1 MRANVNFKINGLVKQ
16 NSISGPASTE
26 KSISGSVL
34 LLAVK
39 NEDAEMVSFLLK
51 DLGADPNAT
60 IFTEGKPSTIL
71 IFLIS
76 SISM

>member
-1 MRANVNFKINGLVKQ
+1 MRANVNFKINGLVKN
-16 NSISGPASTE
+16 NSVSGAAMAERT
-26 KSISGSVL
+26 ISGSVL

-39 NEDAEMVSFLLK
+39 NEDSEMVSFLLS

-60 IFTEGKPSTIL
+60 IFIDGKVSTIL
-71 IFLIS
+71 LFVIS